1 MNKTICNLLAQMHTL
16 DGWDY
21 KRSLLSLQI
30 SRMSFQDKL
39 RYQHLGHFVNQIRRG
54 HP

>member
-1 MNKTICNLLAQMHTL
+1 MTICTLLARMHNL

>member
-1 MNKTICNLLAQMHTL
+1 MTICELFTHMHTL

-21 KRSLLSLQI
+21 KRSLLGLQI

-39 RYQHLGHFVNQIRRG
+39 RYQHLGHFVNQIWRG
-54 HP
+54 HS